1 MEINDLDYL
10 TVALPK
16 GKLFSPSA
24 ELLAKA
30 GLSAEGLEESSRKLV
45 IVNEQPT
52 HLDRFAALHLESLA
66 EAAAELDTV
75 TP

>member
-1 MEINDLDYL
+1 MQTSDMDYL

-30 GLSAEGLEESSRKLV
+30 GLSAATS
-45 IVNEQPT
+45 
-52 HLDRFAALHLESLA
+52 
-66 EAAAELDTV
+66 
-75 TP
+75 